1 MKRQIL
7 VGFVC
12 IGSLVVNAYQWHIH
26 QSTLKRQAALQN
38 FLNDYLTQDKMA
50 EKGSSERKKDL
61 LKKRIH
67 TLEKE
72 KSQAQYAKLTN
83 QMDLTK
89 KGNSK
94 SANGNN
100 NQDNPFR
107 ELFRT
112 PEMQE
117 FIKARQ
123 RGFLADTYKDFVNQ
137 IGLSPKEREKFLD
150 ILAQNQTQFPER
162 NRRWPSNSP
171 TNQLNAETENKMESE
186 LQELLGS
193 SRYAQYESYQ
203 KTIGQRS
210 AMRQFE
216 QQIALSEAPLQP
228 YQRDQ
233 MLQILIEENRNAPF
247 SGIRQRDMMRQFSQW
262 DEATAQQ
269 YFESQQKAND
279 RILLRAQTVLNPK
292 QLEQFK
298 EFQNG
303 LLKIQETGLKV
314 FRDRANQQ
322 NQQN

>member
-12 IGSLVVNAYQWHIH
+12 IGSLVINAYQWYIH
-26 QSTLKRQAALQN
+26 QSTLKNQIALKKA
-38 FLNDYLTQDKMA
+38 LNNYLKQDKMTEVGA
-50 EKGSSERKKDL
+50 SERKKDL

-83 QMDLTK
+83 KMDLAK
-89 KGNSK
+89 KG
-94 SANGNN
+94 SAESTRGDN

-123 RGFLADTYKDFVNQ
+123 RGFLADAYKDFVSQ
-137 IGLSPKEREKFLD
+137 IGLSAKEREKFLD
-150 ILAQNQTQFPER
+150 ILAENQMQSSER
-162 NRRWPSNSP
+162 NRRWGSNSS
-171 TNQLNAETENKMESE
+171 TNQLNAEMENKTELE
-186 LQELLGS
+186 LQELLGP

-210 AMRQFE
+210 AVRQFE

-247 SGIRQRDMMRQFSQW
+247 SGMRQRDMMRQLSQF

-269 YFESQQKAND
+269 YFESQQKANE

-322 NQQN
+322 SN